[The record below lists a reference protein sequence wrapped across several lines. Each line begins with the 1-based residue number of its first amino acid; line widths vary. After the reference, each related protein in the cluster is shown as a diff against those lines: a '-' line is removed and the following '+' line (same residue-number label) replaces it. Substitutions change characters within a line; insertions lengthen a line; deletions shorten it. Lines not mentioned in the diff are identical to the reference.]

1 MKTAIIFSEV
11 PESVYYLVLDGDYSR
26 FNNVY
31 INSEDSTDEA
41 KDEMYS
47 ILYPEHRL
55 VPGVSLEEFRLV
67 IVDGA
72 FLIEAGFLL

>member
-55 VPGVSLEEFRLV
+55 VHEVSLEEFRLA

>member
-26 FNNVY
+26 FNGVY
-31 INSEDSTDEA
+31 INSEGSTDEA

-55 VPGVSLEEFRLV
+55 VHGVSLEEFRLA